1 MMQHGI
7 HSTFDTH
14 SALCMDHYECH
25 SWSFNVIQGHS
36 MSFIVIT
43 PGHCLARCI
52 YDYLTSHYH
61 CHHRCH
67 CHLMNL

>member
-1 MMQHGI
+1 MQHRI

-25 SWSFNVIQGHS
+25 SRSFNVIHCHHS
-36 MSFIVIT
+36 QSQN
-43 PGHCLARCI
+43 CLARCS

-61 CHHRCH
+61 CHYRCH
-67 CHLMNL
+67 YHLMNL